1 MSAVSS
7 LFERVYTTLPQEEQE
22 SYQSI
27 ITALRLNLEPPQ
39 QRAIHKLAFRN
50 RKRNKGDLVD
60 LATNLS
66 HLATKAFPA
75 QEGKATE
82 ELKNS
87 SWNSS
92 SALWIHV
99 NYAWVSAKRLPELSI
114 LPSKQHWNWK
124 HFPWWKTTSVW
135 LKKST
140 WLPMKLTWSSTAGAS
155 WSI

>member
-7 LFERVYTTLPQEEQE
+7 LFERVYTTHPQEERE

-99 NYAWVSAKRLPELSI
+99 NYA
-114 LPSKQHWNWK
+114 
-124 HFPWWKTTSVW
+124 
-135 LKKST
+135 
-140 WLPMKLTWSSTAGAS
+140 
-155 WSI
+155 